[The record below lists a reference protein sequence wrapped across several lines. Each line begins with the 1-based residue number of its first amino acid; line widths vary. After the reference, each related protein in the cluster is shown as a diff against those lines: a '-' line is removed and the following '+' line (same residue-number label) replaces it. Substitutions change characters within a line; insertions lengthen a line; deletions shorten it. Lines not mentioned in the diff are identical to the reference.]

1 MIKPLVILVV
11 VLFNGI
17 VCPPPLRQQAQQ
29 AQAQDNAQQHNQEA
43 TGQQQGEAA
52 QNTEQQGE
60 YDGRHPGYQFAY
72 TKYLEEV
79 VKILESDPKFNERL
93 KNMKEDDIKAGN
105 IADHI
110 DDLPQEVFDKLHKAK
125 FDEIERLR
133 KQIEE
138 QIKVGNLSESFLP
151 TTNKFQLDGGAHNIK
166 MPDHLDVQELEKF
179 HKEDLRKLIQKTVAD
194 MNAMDD
200 QRKEDFK
207 QYEMKKQAE
216 EDHKLAQMTPEDR
229 EKAKLEH
236 EESIK
241 RHNDH
246 EKLKHPGSKDQLQ
259 EVWEESDHLE
269 KDQYDPKTFFA
280 LHDLN
285 GDGFWNDF
293 ELESLFQL
301 ELEKMYN
308 ETNPDDDM
316 KERAEEMYRM
326 REHVMKQIDVNQDRM
341 ISMEEFLNDADNQNS
356 NPPKQQE
363 AWEDLGQKK
372 VYTDEELQQFEAQ
385 YAKQQGWGEHAY
397 DPQQVASDQI
407 HQQPA
412 QQQPQVAQQQVHPAQ
427 QQPIQPVN
435 NHAPPPVMNAQP
447 HVQQQQP
454 PQQTPQQPPQQPPQ
468 QNLPP
473 VHHEPIQ
480 DHTKD
485 PTYGI

>member
-1 MIKPLVILVV
+1 MIKPLVLLGLLLVH
-11 VLFNGI
+11 GI
-17 VCPPPLRQQAQQ
+17 VCPPPMRQQAEQ
-29 AQAQDNAQQHNQEA
+29 AQAHDNAQHA
-43 TGQQQGEAA
+43 TATEQPQGGA

-60 YDGRHPGYQFAY
+60 YDGRHPAYQFTY

-93 KNMKEDDIKAGN
+93 KNMNEEEIKAGN

-110 DDLPQEVFDKLHKAK
+110 DDLAPEVFDKLHKAK
-125 FDEIERLR
+125 FEEIARLR

-138 QIKVGNLSESFLP
+138 QIKA
-151 TTNKFQLDGGAHNIK
+151 DGGAHNIK

-194 MNAMDD
+194 MNAMDER
-200 QRKEDFK
+200 RKEDFK
-207 QYEMKKQAE
+207 QYEMQKQAE
-216 EDHKLAQMTPEDR
+216 EDHKLAQLSPEER
-229 EKAKLEH
+229 EKAKREH
-236 EESIK
+236 EESVK

-259 EVWEESDHLE
+259 EVWEETDHLE

-316 KERAEEMYRM
+316 RERSEEMNRM
-326 REHVMKQIDVNQDRM
+326 REHVMKQIDANQDRL
-341 ISMEEFLNDADNQNS
+341 ISMQEFLNDADNQNA
-356 NPPKQQE
+356 NPPKQE
-363 AWEDLGQKK
+363 ENWEDLGQKP
-372 VYTDEELQQFEAQ
+372 VYTDEELQKFEREYAQ
-385 YAKQQGWGEHAY
+385 KQGWGEHAY
-397 DPQQVASDQI
+397 DPQQVASEQQ
-407 HQQPA
+407 HPQAAQQP
-412 QQQPQVAQQQVHPAQ
+412 PQAQQQVHPAQ

-435 NHAPPPVMNAQP
+435 ANPPPVQNAQP
-447 HVQQQQP
+447 PVQQQQP
-454 PQQTPQQPPQQPPQ
+454 PRQPPQQQQ

-485 PTYGI
+485 PTYGV

>member
-1 MIKPLVILVV
+1 MIKPLFILGVF
-11 VLFNGI
+11 LINGI
-17 VCPPPLRQQAQQ
+17 VCPPPMRQQAEQ
-29 AQAQDNAQQHNQEA
+29 AQAHDNSTPQPGAQTQEGA
-43 TGQQQGEAA
+43 PVEIEK
-52 QNTEQQGE
+52 NEH
-60 YDGRHPGYQFAY
+60 DGRHPSYQFAY

-79 VKILESDPKFNERL
+79 VKILETDPKFNERL
-93 KNMKEDDIKAGN
+93 KNMNEEDIKAGK

-110 DDLPQEVFDKLHKAK
+110 DDLPQEVFDKLHRAK
-125 FDEIERLR
+125 FEEIERLR

-138 QIKVGNLSESFLP
+138 QIKA
-151 TTNKFQLDGGAHNIK
+151 DGGAHNVQ

-194 MNAMDD
+194 MNKMDD

-216 EDHKLAQMTPEDR
+216 EDHKLAQMSPEER
-229 EKAKLEH
+229 EKAKREH
-236 EESIK
+236 EEAEK

-259 EVWEESDHLE
+259 EVWEETDHLE

-341 ISMEEFLNDADNQNS
+341 ISMQEFLNDADSQNA
-356 NPPKQQE
+356 NPPKQEE

-372 VYTDEELQQFEAQ
+372 VYTDEELQKFEKE
-385 YAKQQGWGEHAY
+385 YAAQQGWGEHAY
-397 DPQQVASDQI
+397 DPQQVASEQL
-407 HQQPA
+407 HPQAAQQP
-412 QQQPQVAQQQVHPAQ
+412 PQQQVHPAQ
-427 QQPIQPVN
+427 PIQPVN
-435 NHAPPPVMNAQP
+435 AHAPPPLPVHNAQP
-447 HVQQQQP
+447 PVQQ
-454 PQQTPQQPPQQPPQ
+454 QQPPQ

>member
-1 MIKPLVILVV
+1 MIKPILILVV
-11 VLFNGI
+11 LSINGI
-17 VCPPPLRQQAQQ
+17 VCPPPMRQQAEQ
-29 AQAQDNAQQHNQEA
+29 AQAQDNGQQPPQQAQATDNQQA
-43 TGQQQGEAA
+43 QNTQQQGEY
-52 QNTEQQGE
+52 E
-60 YDGRHPGYQFAY
+60 GRHPGYQFAY

-79 VKILESDPKFNERL
+79 VKILESEPKFSERL
-93 KNMKEDDIKAGN
+93 RDMKEDEIKEGK

-110 DDLPQEVFDKLHKAK
+110 DDLPKEVFDKLHKAK

-138 QIKVGNLSESFLP
+138 QIK
-151 TTNKFQLDGGAHNIK
+151 LDGGAHNVK
-166 MPDHLDVQELEKF
+166 MPDHLDVKELDRF

-207 QYEMKKQAE
+207 QYELRKQAE
-216 EDHKLAQMTPEDR
+216 EDHKLAQMAPEER
-229 EKAKLEH
+229 EKAKREY
-236 EESIK
+236 EESEK
-241 RHNDH
+241 RHNEH

-259 EVWEESDHLE
+259 DVWEESDHLE
-269 KDQYDPKTFFA
+269 KEAYDPKTFFA

-285 GDGFWNDF
+285 GDGLWNDF

-316 KERAEEMYRM
+316 KEKEEEMNRM
-326 REHVMKQIDVNQDRM
+326 REHVMKQMDANQDRM
-341 ISMEEFLNDADNQNS
+341 ISLQEFLTDNEAQNAQ
-356 NPPKQQE
+356 PPKQEETWQ
-363 AWEDLGQKK
+363 DLGQQKI
-372 VYTDEELQQFEAQ
+372 YTDEELQRFERE
-385 YAKQQGWGEHAY
+385 Y
-397 DPQQVASDQI
+397 
-407 HQQPA
+407 A
-412 QQQPQVAQQQVHPAQ
+412 QQQEQQHPQAAAQQPPQAQQQVHPAQ

-435 NHAPPPVMNAQP
+435 VPPQPPAPNAQQP
-447 HVQQQQP
+447 VQQQQ
-454 PQQTPQQPPQQPPQ
+454 QQPPQ

-480 DHTKD
+480 DHKKD

>member
-1 MIKPLVILVV
+1 MIKPLVIVG
-11 VLFNGI
+11 VLLINGI
-17 VCPPPLRQQAQQ
+17 VCPPPMRQQAEQ
-29 AQAQDNAQQHNQEA
+29 AQAQDNAQQHA
-43 TGQQQGEAA
+43 QQQPAAGQPQEQA

-60 YDGRHPGYQFAY
+60 YEGRHPGYQFAY

-79 VKILESDPKFNERL
+79 VKILESDPKFNDRL
-93 KNMKEDDIKAGN
+93 KNMNEEEIKAGK

-110 DDLPQEVFDKLHKAK
+110 DDLPAEVFDKLHKAK
-125 FDEIERLR
+125 FEEIERLR

-138 QIKVGNLSESFLP
+138 QIKA
-151 TTNKFQLDGGAHNIK
+151 DGGAHNIK
-166 MPDHLDVQELEKF
+166 MPDHLDIQQLEKF

-194 MNAMDD
+194 MNAYDEI
-200 QRKEDFK
+200 RKEEFK

-216 EDHKLAQMTPEDR
+216 EDHRLAQMTAEER
-229 EKAKLEH
+229 EKAKQEH
-236 EESIK
+236 EESVK

-341 ISMEEFLNDADNQNS
+341 ISMQEFLNDADAQNA
-356 NPPKQQE
+356 NPPKKDDEGWQ
-363 AWEDLGQKK
+363 DLGEQKF
-372 VYTDEELQQFEAQ
+372 YTDEELQKFEQEYAQ
-385 YAKQQGWGEHAY
+385 KQE
-397 DPQQVASDQI
+397 QQHQQAA
-407 HQQPA
+407 QQPA
-412 QQQPQVAQQQVHPAQ
+412 QAQQQVHPAQ

-435 NHAPPPVMNAQP
+435 ANPPPPPVQNAQP
-447 HVQQQQP
+447 PVQ
-454 PQQTPQQPPQQPPQ
+454 QQPPQQPPQ
-468 QNLPP
+468 QHQQPPQNLPP

-485 PTYGI
+485 PTYGV